1 MYSEKIPLHQLSA
14 WLFAAMVP
22 VVIQLTA
29 GASWVVVLVVA
40 TVGLLAFWLRKRW
53 GAVPDG
59 KIYPALIWITM
70 VLLIGTLSEETIR
83 CWPEGGHVAVP
94 LILLGLA
101 LWSAW
106 KGTKA
111 VAGVGSVL
119 FWFLLVLFLL
129 LFGAGVRE
137 IKAGWLLPERSDISP
152 MGCILLLSPLIAL
165 IHLNK
170 KDTNKISSVAVTS
183 VFCVVA
189 TIITAGV
196 LSPAVASGKV
206 NPFYEMTRSL
216 TILGQARRFEAIL
229 SAGTTVGWFALFSL
243 YLSVCGEMSERFAQ
257 GWGRKGILLAALTA
271 SALVLWNVKI
281 PGWIL
286 LILSVILWLVVPLI
300 AGLNSLRKKK

>member
-1 MYSEKIPLHQLSA
+1 MEVMSAREAAIKWGISQRRVAILCSENRITDAQMVGNMWIIPQNAQKPADARSVKAEPTEEISRL
-14 WLFAAMVP
+14 
-22 VVIQLTA
+22 VILEKT
-29 GASWVVVLVVA
+29 
-40 TVGLLAFWLRKRW
+40 
-53 GAVPDG
+53 
-59 KIYPALIWITM
+59 
-70 VLLIGTLSEETIR
+70 
-83 CWPEGGHVAVP
+83 
-94 LILLGLA
+94 
-101 LWSAW
+101 
-106 KGTKA
+106 
-111 VAGVGSVL
+111 
-119 FWFLLVLFLL
+119 
-129 LFGAGVRE
+129 E
-137 IKAGWLLPERSDISP
+137 INNV
-152 MGCILLLSPLIAL
+152 

-189 TIITAGV
+189 SIITAGV